1 MSKGSKKKPGPAPKS
16 EQRAKAE
23 PVPGDEATSKAEQQS
38 AAELEACFMKALEK
52 RMGGLEMTEDNVRK
66 MLLAMSPEEQ
76 RALAEEG
83 EALKR
88 ELLQN
93 EEHADEA
100 KKFRAEVNKNAEAR
114 GLPTEADGEHLTKG
128 VLAFLNAE
136 GDEASGPVPIRRLLL
151 MLASSPYL
159 AKLALADAAAGGQTG
174 EAPPGRAREARAEP
188 ADIDALEQALAGL
201 EVDGFAPDQRAG
213 RPPFVRRNLTLLCG
227 HLHRER
233 LPESLVLRDSTKRA
247 QGAAAGRASKLSEML
262 FRYAL
267 QNRWVKPALAAT
279 EVQALL
285 TNGLWDGSEAAK
297 RRMAERMA
305 EAGLKLPRLKMAVS
319 ATDARPGRKVTVK
332 AEVYRTH
339 VYSEEEAA
347 ALEVGGESAAAHA
360 VDKAAEERAAQ
371 GQVRAEA
378 GAAPSE
384 AGPQEGWWVVGEA
397 IRENGDVPVEAAA
410 RHNALV
416 GFAPLTAPL
425 TLPTMTCEFSFDA
438 PETPGEYKVM
448 VHCRSTGCVG
458 VDVRK
463 KVTFKVLPAIFVKRP
478 APAATAKAEEAEEE
492 AREREPREEQ
502 PPPLEAEAPPPLI
515 AAA

>member
-66 MLLAMSPEEQ
+66 VLLAMSPEEQ

-136 GDEASGPVPIRRLLL
+136 GDEASGPVPTLRLLL

-174 EAPPGRAREARAEP
+174 EAPPGRAGEARAEP

-319 ATDARPGRKVTVK
+319 ATDARPGRKVTR
-332 AEVYRTH
+332 A
-339 VYSEEEAA
+339 
-347 ALEVGGESAAAHA
+347 GC
-360 VDKAAEERAAQ
+360 RAAQ
-371 GQVRAEA
+371 CPGRLRAAHRPPHAADDDVRVFVRRARDTRRVQGDGALPLDGLRRGGRAQEGHLQGPPRHLCQAARAGRHRKGRGGGGGGEGARAE
-378 GAAPSE
+378 GRAA
-384 AGPQEGWWVVGEA
+384 
-397 IRENGDVPVEAAA
+397 AAA
-410 RHNALV
+410 R
-416 GFAPLTAPL
+416 G
-425 TLPTMTCEFSFDA
+425 
-438 PETPGEYKVM
+438 G
-448 VHCRSTGCVG
+448 G
-458 VDVRK
+458 
-463 KVTFKVLPAIFVKRP
+463 
-478 APAATAKAEEAEEE
+478 
-492 AREREPREEQ
+492 
-502 PPPLEAEAPPPLI
+502 
-515 AAA
+515 AAAADRRRLSGLPSEDCSVWHGV

>member
-1 MSKGSKKKPGPAPKS
+1 
-16 EQRAKAE
+16 
-23 PVPGDEATSKAEQQS
+23 
-38 AAELEACFMKALEK
+38 
-52 RMGGLEMTEDNVRK
+52 
-66 MLLAMSPEEQ
+66 
-76 RALAEEG
+76 
-83 EALKR
+83 
-88 ELLQN
+88 
-93 EEHADEA
+93 
-100 KKFRAEVNKNAEAR
+100 
-114 GLPTEADGEHLTKG
+114 
-128 VLAFLNAE
+128 
-136 GDEASGPVPIRRLLL
+136 
-151 MLASSPYL
+151 
-159 AKLALADAAAGGQTG
+159 
-174 EAPPGRAREARAEP
+174 
-188 ADIDALEQALAGL
+188 
-201 EVDGFAPDQRAG
+201 
-213 RPPFVRRNLTLLCG
+213 
-227 HLHRER
+227 
-233 LPESLVLRDSTKRA
+233 
-247 QGAAAGRASKLSEML
+247 
-262 FRYAL
+262 
-267 QNRWVKPALAAT
+267 
-279 EVQALL
+279 
-285 TNGLWDGSEAAK
+285 
-297 RRMAERMA
+297 
-305 EAGLKLPRLKMAVS
+305 MAVS

-384 AGPQEGWWVVGEA
+384 SGPQEGWWVVGEA

-478 APAATAKAEEAEEE
+478 APAATAKAAEEAEEE